1 MSRIYIVDDDPDIVE
16 ILRMM
21 LQTQGYQVK
30 ATTNPAD
37 ILACTGDKHDLIMLD
52 LWMSGIDG
60 RDVFTR
66 LREQKAT
73 RDIPVVFMSANS
85 RLKEIAEEYEVDDY
99 IEKPFDMAFMLDKIK
114 DLLARNNTVT
124 AL

>member
-30 ATTNPAD
+30 ATTNPTE

-52 LWMSGIDG
+52 LWMSGTDG
-60 RDVFTR
+60 RDILTLLR
-66 LREQKAT
+66 LQERT
-73 RDIPVVFMSANS
+73 RDIPVIFMSANS
-85 RLKEIAEEYEVDDY
+85 RLKEIAAEYDVDDY

-124 AL
+124 AV